1 MLVGLVDTRKVFAD
15 LASTYLPIAAA
26 VFAIVVLACVFALV
40 RFRARDEDDDAA
52 AARPPPREEPA
63 WLPFVYAGVLACIV
77 AFLVALTFNAQD
89 KISARNVPPGLRVS
103 VTAAKWNW
111 RFDYPALGITQVAGA
126 TRPSVL
132 VVPAG
137 TEIRFRMTSID
148 VIHSFWIP
156 YLRFKRDAFPKRT
169 TEFDLSF
176 ERPGVH
182 VDGVCAEFCGLKHD
196 QMVFDVQVVSRPAF
210 AAWAAARRSAA
221 PAPAPA
227 PAGAPAPPAATAPG
241 P

>member
-1 MLVGLVDTRKVFAD
+1 MLLALVDTRKVFED

-26 VFAIVVLACVFALV
+26 VFAIVVLACIFALV
-40 RFRARDEDDDAA
+40 RYRAREDDT
-52 AARPPPREEPA
+52 ARSPPREEPP

-126 TRPSVL
+126 TRPSTL
-132 VVPAG
+132 VVPAN

-156 YLRFKRDAFPKRT
+156 YLRFKRDAFPGRA

-196 QMVFDVQVVSRPAF
+196 QMVFDIEVMTPADF
-210 AAWAAARRSAA
+210 QAWVARRRAAVPPGAA
-221 PAPAPA
+221 PKRT
-227 PAGAPAPPAATAPG
+227 GR
-241 P
+241 